1 MEIEVSLGFLWR
13 FLQIEHVD
21 SLQYAL
27 FKSYGD
33 ICLSSRSSSLLD
45 ELSMYERDSNGLSLT
60 SVQIELYF
68 S

>member
-1 MEIEVSLGFLWR
+1 MTADVSVDYKLLR
-13 FLQIEHVD
+13 F
-21 SLQYAL
+21 
-27 FKSYGD
+27 
-33 ICLSSRSSSLLD
+33 